1 MSKTMLHL
9 KSQQNGIKVLL
20 PILADSTGECID
32 VSLLCHKLD
41 IWKMLALTRLARAW
55 QKTWNLTI

>member
-41 IWKMLALTRLARAW
+41 I
-55 QKTWNLTI
+55 